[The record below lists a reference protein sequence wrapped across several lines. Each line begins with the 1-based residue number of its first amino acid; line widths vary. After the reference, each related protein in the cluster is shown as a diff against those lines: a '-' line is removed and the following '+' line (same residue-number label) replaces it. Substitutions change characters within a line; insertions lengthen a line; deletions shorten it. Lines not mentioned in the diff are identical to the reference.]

1 MKTKD
6 INSWIK
12 RKNEQIRR
20 LQEENYIP
28 FTERAEVQQL
38 FGMIIKNRQLKN
50 GGQFYTYE
58 EIREEFE
65 KKRENNEE
73 AFAEPLTR
81 EEYNSQV
88 EKFIET
94 YGDFS
99 YRTEKSRWY
108 ENFKNF
114 YDDYRKRWHNGET
127 DHFKYYS
134 QRDAKLL
141 YEKAKEMARAWRD
154 GEGYLEFS
162 YETLKSIMG
171 GAYDPKE
178 PHSPPAFMEF
188 LDKLI
193 EMDQGESGKW

>member
-50 GGQFYTYE
+50 GGQLYTYE

-114 YDDYRKRWHNGET
+114 YDDYRERYHDGET
-127 DHFKYYS
+127 NHFNQYS
-134 QRDAKLL
+134 QRDTKLL

-171 GAYDPKE
+171 KAYDPKN
-178 PHSPPAFMEF
+178 PQSPPAFMEF

-193 EMDQGESGKW
+193 EMDQDEPGKW